1 MPPTGFLHCLPAE
14 PYTLTSHANSFA
26 SQGRCIAHRQRCA
39 VNAKHRPAPS
49 RQPVWA
55 QAAKEA
61 HIPAV
66 TPVPETP
73 TWDPEGLLSR
83 VPASGGHFARRE
95 RKQ

>member
-1 MPPTGFLHCLPAE
+1 MQPTVHLLPAE
-14 PYTLTSHANSFA
+14 PYTLTLHANSFA
-26 SQGRCIAHRQRCA
+26 SQARCIAHRQRCA
-39 VNAKHRPAPS
+39 VNAKHRPALS
-49 RQPVWA
+49 RQPVLA

-83 VPASGGHFARRE
+83 VPAGGHFARRE

>member
-1 MPPTGFLHCLPAE
+1 MPPIVHLLPAE
-14 PYTLTSHANSFA
+14 PYMLTPHANSFA
-26 SQGRCIAHRQRCA
+26 SQARCIAHRQRCA

-49 RQPVWA
+49 RQPVRA